1 MNEELVHAL
10 KVVLAD
16 HYSVYFKAQG
26 FHWNV
31 ESDDFPQYHDFYAM
45 IYGDAIGAVDMIAEN
60 IRKLGSYAPFKM
72 GRLIELSTVVDGEV
86 GPDPDMM
93 NADLLNAINA
103 AIMSNMNAFTI
114 ANGAANEPGIAND
127 LAGRDGQ
134 LKKMAWQLRSTL
146 KD

>member
-1 MNEELVHAL
+1 MNEELINAL

-16 HYSVYFKAQG
+16 HYAVYFKAQG
-26 FHWNV
+26 YHWNV
-31 ESDDFPQYHDFYAM
+31 ETDDFPQFHDFYAK
-45 IYGDAIGAVDMIAEN
+45 IYEDAIDSVDMIAEN

-72 GRLIELSTVVDGEV
+72 SRFVELTTVSDGEV
-86 GPDPDMM
+86 SPEPEMM

-134 LKKMAWQLRSTL
+134 LKKWAWQLRSTL